1 MSRASFRSVA
11 FTVAWRTLHNAFH
24 NPALLLPSLLFPLFF
39 FTAFAGGLSRVASVP
54 GFDFPSGYTAF
65 QFVFVLLQSA
75 AFGGVFT
82 GFSVA
87 RDYESQFARR
97 LMLAAPDRRALIVGY
112 AMAAAVRVVVTWL
125 VITAVA
131 LLAGM
136 EIGGG
141 AVDLFGLYGLALL
154 VNVAATLFAVG
165 IAMRFRTIQ
174 AGPIMQT
181 PTFLILF
188 MAPVYV
194 PLGLL
199 SGWIHAVASVNPATA
214 LLNAGRGLISGG
226 PGDVAL
232 GFACAAGLA
241 VVFSAWAVRGLRS
254 AERAG

>member
-1 MSRASFRSVA
+1 MSRATFRSVA
-11 FTVAWRTLHNAFH
+11 LSVAWRTLHNAFH
-24 NPALLLPSLLFPLFF
+24 NPALLVPSLIFPLFF
-39 FTAFAGGLSRVASVP
+39 FTAFAGGLSRVGSVP

-112 AMAAAVRVVVTWL
+112 AMAAAVRIVVTWL

-154 VNVAATLFAVG
+154 VNVAATLFAIG

-174 AGPIMQT
+174 AGPMMQT

-194 PLGLL
+194 PLALL
-199 SGWIHAVASVNPATA
+199 TGWIHAVASVNPATA

-232 GFACAAGLA
+232 GFACAVGLA
-241 VVFSAWAVRGLRS
+241 LAFAMWAVRGLRS

>member
-1 MSRASFRSVA
+1 MSGGFWQVARA
-11 FTVAWRTLHNAFH
+11 VAWRSAHNFFTNPAFII
-24 NPALLLPSLLFPLFF
+24 PALLFPMFF

-65 QFVFVLLQSA
+65 QYVFVLLQSA

-112 AMAAAVRVVVTWL
+112 AMAAAVRAIVTWL

-154 VNVAATLFAVG
+154 INVAATLFAVG

-174 AGPIMQT
+174 AGPMMQT

-188 MAPVYV
+188 LAPVYV
-194 PLGLL
+194 PLDLL
-199 SGWIHAVASVNPATA
+199 NGWIHAVASVNPATA

-232 GFACAAGLA
+232 GFACAAGLVA
-241 VVFSAWAVRGLRS
+241 AFALWAVRGLRS

>member
-1 MSRASFRSVA
+1 MSRATFRSVA
-11 FTVAWRTLHNAFH
+11 LSVAWRTLHNAFH
-24 NPALLLPSLLFPLFF
+24 NPALLVPSLIFPLFF

-65 QFVFVLLQSA
+65 QFVFELLQSA

-112 AMAAAVRVVVTWL
+112 AMAAAVRVIVTWL

-174 AGPIMQT
+174 AGPMMQT

-194 PLGLL
+194 PLALL
-199 SGWIHAVASVNPATA
+199 TGWIHAVASVNPATA

-232 GFACAAGLA
+232 GFACAVGLGLA
-241 VVFSAWAVRGLRS
+241 FAMWAVRGLRS